1 MLSMLLCFTVGGRGT
16 NREPEVANPR
26 GRRSGVALDALLVAA
41 STLAPRRRRGEG
53 GGGDQTLSN
62 GGMPPKPRSNG
73 GLPPGGMPPIIH
85 ARRHPAESPKIFG
98 GRPPKA
104 FGGIPPDACIYSAA
118 SRQQQIFFFFRP
130 ALLKRSDVTSTQP
143 LLVRGRQLRDG
154 VRVQ

>member
-1 MLSMLLCFTVGGRGT
+1 MFLRFTFGGRGDKSGT
-16 NREPEVANPR
+16 RRRKPARSALRRCSRRPACRRKHLSSAAEKGRR
-26 GRRSGVALDALLVAA
+26 GR
-41 STLAPRRRRGEG
+41 
-53 GGGDQTLSN
+53 GDQTLSN

-118 SRQQQIFFFFRP
+118 SRQQQIQH
-130 ALLKRSDVTSTQP
+130 AMLT
-143 LLVRGRQLRDG
+143 
-154 VRVQ
+154 